1 MIIRSKEVLNDK
13 TLKEIQNNIKK
24 LYDKQKGE

>member
-13 TLKEIQNNIKK
+13 TLKEIQGNIKK